1 MITSSKTHPDY
12 GVNKM
17 TTKSAVH
24 SYIKENGI
32 TVAQFSENTGIPYDT
47 SVAIVYGKTLIPG
60 VQSMKKI
67 NEAYPDLTPNKI
79 YRYYFE
85 HKTGNKFGDG
95 K

>member
-1 MITSSKTHPDY
+1 
-12 GVNKM
+12 M

-32 TVAQFSENTGIPYDT
+32 TVSFQKIRVYDT